1 MIKICCIICEKYRK
15 FKNPKISYIIKI
27 TLGLSIVCS
36 NCVNEYKKIL
46 KEEESIELLKILGLI
61 TNIEQYQKTYKYE

>member
-27 TLGLSIVCS
+27 TGLSIVCS

-61 TNIEQYQKTYKYE
+61 TNTEQYQKTYKYE